1 MSEPIVDREELATRY
16 LEQLPYEPYPVQEE
30 ALLAWF
36 TTEQGVL
43 VCAPTGMGKTLIAE
57 AAVFEA
63 LHTRRCAYYTTPL
76 IALTEQKLQELRL
89 SAVRWGFSADDI
101 GLVTGNRRVNPD
113 APILVVVAE
122 ILFNRLLH
130 TEFSFD
136 DVASVIMD
144 EFHSFN
150 DPERGLVW
158 EFSLG
163 LLPAH
168 IRLLLLSATVGNAR
182 EFVQWMYRTHQR
194 RLELVHSDQRKVP
207 LTYQWVGD
215 MLLNEQLEQMAQG
228 DEAAR
233 FTPALVFCFNR
244 DECWNVAEQMKGKGL
259 LADGQQVQL
268 AEELKKHD
276 WSHGAGPK
284 LKQILLRGVG
294 VHHAGLLPRYKRI
307 VEHLF
312 QRKLLSIT
320 VCTETLAA
328 GINLPAQCRAAELAE
343 RTSRQQKTH
352 RRQQR
357 SPDVRPRRTTAVRLA
372 RLRLR
377 PGP

>member
-36 TTEQGVL
+36 VSEQGVL

-63 LHTRRCAYYTTPL
+63 LHTRRRAYYTTPL

-89 SAVRWGFSADDI
+89 CAVRWGFAADDI

-122 ILFNRLLH
+122 ILFNRLLRP
-130 TEFSFD
+130 EFSFD
-136 DVASVIMD
+136 DVASVVMD

-182 EFVQWMYRTHQR
+182 EFVNWIYRTHQR

-215 MLLNEQLEQMAQG
+215 LLLNEQLERMAQG
-228 DEAAR
+228 DEASR

-259 LADGQQVQL
+259 LADGQQAQL
-268 AEELKKHD
+268 AEELRKHD

-307 VEHLF
+307 VEQLF
-312 QRKLLSIT
+312 QRKLLSVT

-328 GINLPAQCRAAELAE
+328 GINLPAQRRGAELAQG
-343 RTSRQQKTH
+343 TSRQQETD
-352 RRQQR
+352 RCQQCP
-357 SPDVRPRRTTAVRLA
+357 SDVRSRGTPAV
-372 RLRLR
+372 
-377 PGP
+377 